1 MTDLPPAPFPLDAL
15 PSDQPVP
22 ALAGLRRRAP
32 VARQDRRERLRA
44 TFGPVARLW
53 HAARRRIR
61 SGLRIARARPV
72 LPVLALCAVP
82 ALAAAQAWGP
92 DMALFRI
99 GNAVGVIGGET
110 AIEPMPFEQAG
121 QSFPGSAFY
130 YLAPDAAAGQPLAD
144 GARWEGES
152 FAGPAA
158 RALRAG
164 GTALDRTR
172 ALTCLTQA
180 IYYEAASEPDAGQR
194 AVAQVVLN
202 RVAHPAYPKTVCG
215 VVYQGAERTTGCQFT
230 FTCDGALARVPNRLF
245 WQRAETVARAALAG
259 FVYAPVG
266 LSTHYHT
273 IAVHPYWADSL
284 SYVGTIGAHRFYRF
298 GGPAGAPATFNVAA
312 YRGGEPVAAPPPRAA
327 RLASPDAPLDPLA
340 IERAYAQGY
349 NAAQAAALAPV
360 NTVPM
365 SRIGGF
371 GAPPANHPAPAY
383 APALQARGGDALY
396 TAQTLPESQGVRP
409 EYAGSGQWIARPG
422 S

>member
-1 MTDLPPAPFPLDAL
+1 MTDLPPPV
-15 PSDQPVP
+15 VP
-22 ALAGLRRRAP
+22 ALRPRAVPAARTRPARGDLWRRA
-32 VARQDRRERLRA
+32 L
-44 TFGPVARLW
+44 
-53 HAARRRIR
+53 
-61 SGLRIARARPV
+61 GLARALGWRRGLV
-72 LPVLALCAVP
+72 LLAACAVP
-82 ALAAAQAWGP
+82 ALAAPQGWVP

-99 GNAVGVIGGET
+99 GDAGAADLT
-110 AIEPMPFEQAG
+110 IEPMPFERAG

-130 YLAPDAAAGQPLAD
+130 YLAPDAPAGQPLTD
-144 GARWEGES
+144 GAHQEGDS

-164 GTALDRTR
+164 GTPLDRMR

-202 RVAHPAYPKTVCG
+202 RVAHPAYPNTVCG
-215 VVYQGAERTTGCQFT
+215 VVYQGSERSTGCQFT

-245 WQRAETVARAALAG
+245 WQRAESVARSALAG

-298 GGPAGAPATFNVAA
+298 GGPAGAQATFNVAA
-312 YRGGEPVAAPPPRAA
+312 YRGGEPVAAPRPRQAGP
-327 RLASPDAPLDPLA
+327 ASPDAALDPLA

-349 NAAQAAALAPV
+349 NAAQAAGASPLVSVPV
-360 NTVPM
+360 SP
-365 SRIGGF
+365 RGAF
-371 GAPPANHPAPAY
+371 GPPAVNHPAPAY

-396 TAQTLPESQGVRP
+396 TAQTLPEGQGVRP